1 MCATLATEEVLRAVG
16 VVLGAIVGLV
26 VGFWAFNWVDA
37 QLGGTGFGENLVVF
51 LIALVI
57 GIVAGYL
64 AYRLIR
70 LVAGYASAATV
81 KH

>member
-1 MCATLATEEVLRAVG
+1 MRSTLATAEVLRAVG
-16 VVLGAIVGLV
+16 VILGVIVGLI

-37 QLGGTGFGENLVVF
+37 QLGGTGFAENLVVF
-51 LIALVI
+51 LIALFI

-64 AYRLIR
+64 AYRLIL
-70 LVAGYASAATV
+70 LVTGYAAAATV